1 MFNNPEA
8 DYRAVRDMGL
18 AAWWGASLMGLAGL
32 VPASETQ
39 PDQVG
44 KHRVLDAGWRG
55 SRPFLAGAIGSYV
68 LGVGLVRFDGK
79 PLESN
84 GTPRWITEGV
94 ESGARTVA
102 LVTALG
108 AAIAAGK
115 LRDKEGKIYEQQRVP
130 DAAAL
135 AKADKLRKSSDMLHA
150 VVPAALGWLMF
161 SHIKEDA
168 NS

>member
-1 MFNNPEA
+1 MFNNPQA

-32 VPASETQ
+32 VPASESQ

-55 SRPFLAGAIGSYV
+55 SRPFLATAVASYV
-68 LGVGLVRFDGK
+68 VGVGLVRFDGK

-94 ESGARTVA
+94 ESGARAVA
-102 LVTALG
+102 LAAALA
-108 AAIAAGK
+108 AAIAGGK
-115 LRDKEGKIYEQQRVP
+115 MRDKEGEIYQQRVP

-135 AKADKLRKSSDMLHA
+135 AKAEKLRKSANTLHA
-150 VVPAALGWLMF
+150 IVPAALGWLMF
-161 SHIKEDA
+161 SHIKEEVDA
-168 NS
+168 